1 MSTCRGPLQE
11 FYVWTTHLHFKNC
24 RDPEMLLQKYHV
36 LCSWY
41 HVVSSTY
48 KLRRK
53 LVTPWPRCL
62 SGSSTWMGF
71 WGQECQP
78 VHWKNSPGAR
88 ILLVYPRGSSGGCKA
103 STQIWVVFVKVALEM
118 PETELKSMATLTLI
132 STITATVY
140 AQTFA
145 QHFVTNASPPPYLS
159 NFKNFESS
167 LDGETWEFKFSGV
180 R

>member
-1 MSTCRGPLQE
+1 
-11 FYVWTTHLHFKNC
+11 
-24 RDPEMLLQKYHV
+24 MLLQKYHV

-41 HVVSSTY
+41 HTVSSAY

-71 WGQECQP
+71 WGQECQS
-78 VHWKNSPGAR
+78 VHWKNSPGPR

-103 STQIWVVFVKVALEM
+103 SREIWVVFAKVALEM
-118 PETELKSMATLTLI
+118 PEAELKGTATLTLI
-132 STITATVY
+132 STITATIY
-140 AQTFA
+140 AQTL
-145 QHFVTNASPPPYLS
+145 FVANAPPPHSS
-159 NFKNFESS
+159 NLENSDSS

-180 R
+180 RET

>member
-1 MSTCRGPLQE
+1 M
-11 FYVWTTHLHFKNC
+11 
-24 RDPEMLLQKYHV
+24 
-36 LCSWY
+36 
-41 HVVSSTY
+41 
-48 KLRRK
+48 
-53 LVTPWPRCL
+53 
-62 SGSSTWMGF
+62 
-71 WGQECQP
+71 
-78 VHWKNSPGAR
+78 
-88 ILLVYPRGSSGGCKA
+88 
-103 STQIWVVFVKVALEM
+103 KVALEM

-159 NFKNFESS
+159 NFKNFDSS